1 MPKLSAVAG
10 KMFALKCPIAG
21 YPIESVYIEKGMC
34 HFLFIALNILIIVN
48 TCRRSEVTH

>member
-21 YPIESVYIEKGMC
+21 YPIESVYIEKGMAIFVYWVKDIDRC
-34 HFLFIALNILIIVN
+34 
-48 TCRRSEVTH
+48 